1 MAENSDDSQDKTEE
15 PTEKR
20 LEKASDEGQVLRSQ
34 DFSVAM
40 TLFGFAALLVM
51 ISSAA
56 IETFKRLYQYNFT
69 LDSAVTRDAGLMVD
83 KIAGSVGIVLP
94 LVGLVCSLL
103 LLGVIVGASLFG
115 GIGFSIK
122 AAQPKLSRMNPLNGL
137 KRMFGSHA
145 LFELVKNILKTVL
158 ISVVTGLVL
167 YFYVNS
173 LGALSV
179 LPVQQAMNSAGSI
192 LLTATLLITA
202 SLFLIALLDM
212 PWQYFQHTKK
222 LKMSMQDIKDEMKE
236 SEGQPEVKA
245 RLRQRQREIAMNR
258 MMAAIEHADVV
269 ITNPAHFAVALSYT
283 PGSSEAPRVVAKGMD
298 QTAAR
303 IRERAQQHQVPIF
316 ESPELAR
323 ALYFST
329 KLDDMIPEGLYH
341 AVAEV
346 IAYICNM
353 GTALALRQPRQRP
366 RPVVPENMRFD
377 ENGTPITEET

>member
-1 MAENSDDSQDKTEE
+1 VAEGSDDSQSKTEE

-34 DFSVAM
+34 DFSVAV

-69 LDSAVTRDAGLMVD
+69 LDAAVIRDSGIMVD

-103 LLGVIVGASLFG
+103 LLGVIVGTSLFG
-115 GIGFSIK
+115 GIGFSMK

-145 LFELVKNILKTVL
+145 LFELVKNILKTAL

-167 YFYVNS
+167 YFYVNA

-202 SLFLIALLDM
+202 S
-212 PWQYFQHTKK
+212 
-222 LKMSMQDIKDEMKE
+222 
-236 SEGQPEVKA
+236 
-245 RLRQRQREIAMNR
+245 
-258 MMAAIEHADVV
+258 
-269 ITNPAHFAVALSYT
+269 
-283 PGSSEAPRVVAKGMD
+283 
-298 QTAAR
+298 
-303 IRERAQQHQVPIF
+303 
-316 ESPELAR
+316 
-323 ALYFST
+323 
-329 KLDDMIPEGLYH
+329 
-341 AVAEV
+341 
-346 IAYICNM
+346 
-353 GTALALRQPRQRP
+353 
-366 RPVVPENMRFD
+366 
-377 ENGTPITEET
+377 